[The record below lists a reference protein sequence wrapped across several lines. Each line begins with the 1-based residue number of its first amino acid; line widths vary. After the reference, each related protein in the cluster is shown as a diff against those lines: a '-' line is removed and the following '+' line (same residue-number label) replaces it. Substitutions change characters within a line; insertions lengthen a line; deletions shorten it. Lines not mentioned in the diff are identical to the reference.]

1 MKVRNRTLFRRL
13 SRVLEVFAVQIFKS
27 LDLLLLRQQLL
38 HLQSQLLHLQAQLLL
53 QSLLVLQKLM
63 LLQLL
68 LLRGLRRQKKG
79 LGFAAL
85 GVS

>member
-1 MKVRNRTLFRRL
+1 
-13 SRVLEVFAVQIFKS
+13 VFAVQIFKS